1 MKELFYFSNSK
12 LLIKAEYFSDLN
24 SIKYSTHRKTTGKE
38 RSAVEQYILTTFAL
52 KTQYFES
59 DPSSLEYSGVDVR
72 LKKEMKL
79 LRLKKVL
86 KVMAVHEQEATEHVT
101 ALINNSMS
109 TYYFERI
116 GDTILEMRK
125 QVSDKHVHKFI
136 TIEKTKKDIE
146 QLIEAYNN
154 YTERKTSIDKVLPR
168 DLIEFFN

>member
-1 MKELFYFSNSK
+1 
-12 LLIKAEYFSDLN
+12 
-24 SIKYSTHRKTTGKE
+24 
-38 RSAVEQYILTTFAL
+38 
-52 KTQYFES
+52 
-59 DPSSLEYSGVDVR
+59 
-72 LKKEMKL
+72 
-79 LRLKKVL
+79 
-86 KVMAVHEQEATEHVT
+86 MAVHEQEATEHVT